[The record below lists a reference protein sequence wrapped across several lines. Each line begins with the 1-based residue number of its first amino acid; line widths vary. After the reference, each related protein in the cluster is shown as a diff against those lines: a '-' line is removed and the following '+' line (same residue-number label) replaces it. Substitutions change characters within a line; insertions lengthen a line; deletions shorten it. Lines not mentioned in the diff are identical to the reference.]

1 MPNELLQGD
10 SENGNAEHSL
20 KLIGHAMDSSL
31 LVNALEL
38 LVQVPAEAVNESED
52 LSAMLQAR
60 TQEADPLK
68 GADFQGGDGMFDQR
82 LS

>member
-10 SENGNAEHSL
+10 SENANAEHSL
-20 KLIGHAMDSSL
+20 KLIGHEMDSPL

-52 LSAMLQAR
+52 LIAL
-60 TQEADPLK
+60 
-68 GADFQGGDGMFDQR
+68 F
-82 LS
+82 